1 MSSRL
6 VAGLRPALLSL
17 VAALPRVMKGQ
28 HETSLFIMSAFAES
42 GQRQS
47 QSARQTYVLGI
58 KPKVCDCQHKY
69 KKFNFHLLKHANV
82 KHSNILSYFYSS
94 VLGLCVTDCQVPV
107 V

>member
-6 VAGLRPALLSL
+6 DAGLRPALLSL

-28 HETSLFIMSAFAES
+28 YETSLYIMSALAES

-47 QSARQTYVLGI
+47 QSARQSYVLGI

-69 KKFNFHLLKHANV
+69 HKFNF
-82 KHSNILSYFYSS
+82 SS
-94 VLGLCVTDCQVPV
+94 VKTCK
-107 V
+107 